1 MEEDIPVF
9 SSLSEE
15 VKYWKDRAAEYKEG
29 QDSVQAQFDEFVED
43 SKELEAELES
53 QLEQAEKKIS
63 DLSKIKQSFE
73 LENDK
78 LKDRLQA
85 TTNEFSFTVS
95 SLQDEVSEY
104 SGKISDLQK
113 YVRELEH
120 NNDNLE
126 RGNRAMMCS
135 LEDFE
140 KKLNE
145 AIEKNAL
152 LENEVEDKEGL
163 QDMVQRLKDESRDLH
178 TELSTIR
185 RKSFNKKPS
194 DLDLQSGS
202 PGPESAPNTPSKEAP
217 IQNGFVNGIPISSS
231 AKISALNIVGDLLR
245 KVSALETK
253 LASCRNIVR
262 EPSMAAGQTPVH
274 LRRSSLLLNS
284 SNSPRGLKRTM
295 QQPPPVEDG
304 NSPQRGPGGVIKISV
319 WKREHYHL
327 LYHVPAT
334 KLAWSGYQA
343 RIIVISTSIK
353 HALLCF
359 VKISWRKLL

>member
-9 SSLSEE
+9 SSLAEE
-15 VKYWKDRAAEYKEG
+15 VKYWKDKAAQYKDG
-29 QDSVQAQFDEFVED
+29 QDSVQSQFDEFVDD

-104 SGKISDLQK
+104 SSKISDLQK

-152 LENEVEDKEGL
+152 LENEVEDKAGL

-194 DLDLQSGS
+194 DLDLQTGS
-202 PGPESAPNTPSKEAP
+202 PGPDSAPNTPSSKEAP

-262 EPSMAAGQTPVH
+262 EPSMAAGATPVH

-295 QQPPPVEDG
+295 QQPQSTEEG

-319 WKREHYHL
+319 
-327 LYHVPAT
+327 
-334 KLAWSGYQA
+334 
-343 RIIVISTSIK
+343 
-353 HALLCF
+353 
-359 VKISWRKLL
+359 

>member
-1 MEEDIPVF
+1 MTATVDYGVRSRHSKPQEEDIPVF
-9 SSLSEE
+9 SSLEEE
-15 VKYWKDRAAEYKEG
+15 VKYWKEKAAHFKEG
-29 QDSVQAQFDEFVED
+29 QENVQSQFDEFVED

-152 LENEVEDKEGL
+152 LENEVEDKAGL

-202 PGPESAPNTPSKEAP
+202 PAPESVPNTPSKDTP
-217 IQNGFVNGIPISSS
+217 TQNGFVNGIPISSS

-262 EPSMAAGQTPVH
+262 EPSMAAGATPVH
-274 LRRSSLLLNS
+274 LRRSSLLLNNS
-284 SNSPRGLKRTM
+284 SSPRGLKRTM
-295 QQPPPVEDG
+295 QQPQSVEEG
-304 NSPQRGPGGVIKISV
+304 NSTQRGPGGIIKISV
-319 WKREHYHL
+319 
-327 LYHVPAT
+327 
-334 KLAWSGYQA
+334 
-343 RIIVISTSIK
+343 
-353 HALLCF
+353 
-359 VKISWRKLL
+359 